1 MCENNP
7 QNKSCNLFVE
17 LYLGQYNM
25 VEAVVGSIIVKQT
38 ADYSRTPFPD
48 QYVTMN
54 ECQRQWITAML
65 T

>member
-1 MCENNP
+1 MQVICREMP
-7 QNKSCNLFVE
+7 
-17 LYLGQYNM
+17 
-25 VEAVVGSIIVKQT
+25 

-48 QYVTMN
+48 QCVTMN